1 MKGTD
6 VKPGDSNDPFVTM
19 RIFIGESDRAE
30 EGAWKGKPLWE
41 ALLND
46 FRARGLAGCTV
57 ERAIAGFGASAKRR
71 SILSEYLS
79 SDLPV
84 IVEVIDRESRIRQI
98 LPEIDEMI
106 TGGMVTI
113 EPVEVVIYRHHEG
126 K

>member
-6 VKPGDSNDPFVTM
+6 VKPSDSHDPYVTM
-19 RIFIGESDRAE
+19 RIFIGESDLAE
-30 EGAWKGKPLWE
+30 DGKWKGKPLWE

-46 FRARGLAGCTV
+46 FLERGRAGCTV

-84 IVEVIDRESRIRQI
+84 IVEVIDPESRIRAV
-98 LPEIDEMI
+98 LPEIDGMI
-106 TGGMVTI
+106 GGGMVTI
-113 EPVEVVIYRHHEG
+113 EPVEVVIYRHHG
-126 K
+126 KE

>member
-6 VKPGDSNDPFVTM
+6 IKPGDSSDPYVTM
-19 RIFIGESDRAE
+19 RIFIGESDRASA
-30 EGAWKGKPLWE
+30 GKWKGKPLWE

-46 FRARGLAGCTV
+46 FRERGLAGCTV
-57 ERAIAGFGASAKRR
+57 ERAIAGFGASARHR
-71 SILSEYLS
+71 NVLSEYLS
-79 SDLPV
+79 SDLPI
-84 IVEVIDRESRIRQI
+84 IVEIIDREARIRAV

-113 EPVEVVIYRHHEG
+113 EPVEVVVYRHHAG